1 MSDLEKLTKAELI
14 ERLTALTAAREAA
27 AEADKMQRLAHD
39 LQVHRTELEMQNQE
53 LREAQRRLEETRDRY
68 ADLYDF
74 APVGYLTLDAKGTIR
89 EINLTGA
96 MLLGRERSQLL
107 GKSLGLWLESEGKTR
122 LMTHL
127 QQAFATQDRVAT
139 DLEIRNGNGELR
151 DVSLESVA
159 IKQGTGE
166 IGSCRTVLVDISER
180 RQHEQIEYL
189 AHFDALTGLPNRS
202 LLLDRL
208 TQALSTAQRH
218 ATQVAVLFLD
228 LDHFK
233 DVNDT
238 LGHAAGDLLLQAVSQ
253 RLRRC
258 VRKVDTVA
266 RVGGDEFVLV
276 LPDVSSAE
284 QAAVVAENVMWSM
297 SESFVIEGHPLRV
310 MASVGISIYP
320 DDGSDIDTLLKNA
333 DAAMY
338 HAKKNGRNNYQFFT
352 EDMNARALEAMAME
366 NRLRYALEH
375 GELKLFYQPQVDLAS
390 GLIVGAEA
398 LLRWQHP
405 EMGWLPAAKF
415 LPVAEERGLIVQI
428 GEWVLS
434 AACIQNRA
442 WQDARLSPITVAVNI
457 SRLQIQRCNLPDMVR
472 RALQQSR
479 LAPQYLELEL
489 SDEIN
494 MRDPETMAATLQEL
508 QSLGVGLALDGF
520 GAGQT
525 SLRNLWRFPIRKLK
539 IDPSFIND
547 VTTNAGT
554 AAITAAIIRM
564 AKELQHRVVVEGVE
578 SAEQLAFLRF
588 HRCDEIQGHI
598 FSEPLVADEFTQLL
612 RQGRRIG
619 QQ

>member
-1 MSDLEKLTKAELI
+1 MSDFEKLTKAELI
-14 ERLTALTAAREAA
+14 ERLKALTAEREAA
-27 AEADKMQRLAHD
+27 ADADEMQRLAHD
-39 LQVHRTELEMQNQE
+39 LQVYRTEMEMQNQE

-74 APVGYLTLDAKGTIR
+74 APVGYLTLDAKGCIR

-96 MLLGRERSQLL
+96 MLLGRERAQLL
-107 GKSLGLWLESEGKTR
+107 GKPFGLWLDSEEKVR
-122 LMTHL
+122 FSRHL
-127 QQAFATQDRVAT
+127 QQVFAAQDRVAT
-139 DLEIRNGNGELR
+139 DLGIRNGNGELR
-151 DVSLESVA
+151 DISLESVA
-159 IKQGTGE
+159 IKAGTGE

-180 RQHEQIEYL
+180 KQQERIEYL
-189 AHFDALTGLPNRS
+189 AHFDVLTGLPNRS

-238 LGHAAGDLLLQAVSQ
+238 LGHAAGDLLLQAVAH

-310 MASVGISIYP
+310 LASVGISIYP
-320 DDGSDIDTLLKNA
+320 DDGADIDTLLKNA

-338 HAKKNGRNNYQFFT
+338 HAKNSGRNNYQFFT

-375 GELKLFYQPQVDLAS
+375 GELKLFYQPQVELAS
-390 GLIVGAEA
+390 GRIVGAEA
-398 LLRWQHP
+398 LLRWHHP
-405 EMGWLPAAKF
+405 ERGWLAAAKF

-428 GEWVLS
+428 GEWALG

-442 WQDARLSPITVAVNI
+442 WQDAGLQPITVAVNI
-457 SRLQIQRCNLPDMVR
+457 SRLQIQRCSLPDMVQ
-472 RALQQSR
+472 RALQESG

-489 SDEIN
+489 NEEIH
-494 MRDPETMAATLQEL
+494 MRDPKAMATMLQEL
-508 QSLGVGLALDGF
+508 QGMGIGLALDGF
-520 GAGQT
+520 GEGHT
-525 SLRNLWRFPIRKLK
+525 SLRNLWRFPIETLK
-539 IDPSFIND
+539 IDPSFIKD
-547 VTTNAGT
+547 VTTNPGT

-564 AKELQHRVVVEGVE
+564 AKDTQHRVVVEGVE
-578 SAEQLAFLRF
+578 TAEQLAFLRS
-588 HRCDEIQGHI
+588 HQCDVIQGHI
-598 FSEPLVADEFTQLL
+598 FSEPRVAEEVAQLL
-612 RQGRRIG
+612 RQGRRLG
-619 QQ
+619 Q